1 MPVKE
6 GELIR
11 KPEWLK
17 IKIGSTKEF
26 SFVSKIVSENNLHT
40 ICSSGKCPNMS
51 ECWNR
56 GTATFMILG
65 DICTRSCKFC
75 ATKSGKPLMPNHA
88 EAVKL
93 ARSVSAMKLKHCVI
107 TSVDRDDLPDGGA
120 SHWVECVNEVKKM
133 NPQTTIEVLIPDFD
147 GNESLLDMVVEC
159 GADIYGHNIE
169 TVKRITPL
177 VRSRA
182 GFDRSLGVLKYLS
195 SKGVVVKSGLMV
207 GIGETDDEVV
217 ETLQRLHDNG
227 CSVVTIGQYLQ
238 PTHNH
243 LKVERYVTPEKFT
256 SYKESALKIGFKYVE
271 SAPMVRSSYM
281 AEKAVNLNKRRI

>member
-17 IKIGSTKEF
+17 IKIENTKEF
-26 SFVSKIVSENNLHT
+26 AFVSKVVSDNNLHT

-65 DICTRSCKFC
+65 DICTRNCKFC
-75 ATKSGKPLMPNHA
+75 ATKSGKPLAPDAA

-93 ARSVSAMKLKHCVI
+93 ARSVSIMKLKHCVI
-107 TSVDRDDLPDGGA
+107 TSVDRDDLLDGGA
-120 SHWVECVNEVKKM
+120 SHWVECVNEVRKM

-147 GNESLLDMVVEC
+147 GEHELLDRVVEC
-159 GADIYGHNIE
+159 GADIFGHNIE
-169 TVKRITPL
+169 TVRRITPQ

-182 GFDRSLGVLKYLS
+182 GFDRSLNVLKHLA

-217 ETLQRLHDNG
+217 ETLQALRENG

-238 PTHNH
+238 PTLQH
-243 LKVERYVTPEKFT
+243 LKVQRYVTPETFAL
-256 SYKESALKIGFKYVE
+256 YKEKALEIGFEYVE
-271 SAPMVRSSYM
+271 SAPLVRSSYM
-281 AEKAVNLNKRRI
+281 AERAVNLNKKRV

>member
-1 MPVKE
+1 MPIKE

-17 IKIGSTKEF
+17 IKIENTKEF
-26 SFVSKIVSENNLHT
+26 AFVSKVVSDNNLHT

-65 DICTRSCKFC
+65 DICTRNCKFC
-75 ATKSGKPLMPNHA
+75 ATKSGKPLAPDAA

-93 ARSVSAMKLKHCVI
+93 ARSVSIMKLKHCVI
-107 TSVDRDDLPDGGA
+107 TSVDRDDLSDGGA
-120 SHWVECVNEVKKM
+120 SHWVECVNEVRKM

-147 GNESLLDMVVEC
+147 GDHELLDRVVEC
-159 GADIYGHNIE
+159 GADIFGHNIE
-169 TVKRITPL
+169 TVKRITPQ

-182 GFDRSLGVLKYLS
+182 SFDRSLNVLKHLA

-207 GIGETDDEVV
+207 GIGETDDEVF
-217 ETLQRLHDNG
+217 ETLQELHENG

-238 PTHNH
+238 PTLQH
-243 LKVERYVTPEKFT
+243 LKVQRYVTPETFAL
-256 SYKESALKIGFKYVE
+256 YKEKALEIGFEYVE
-271 SAPMVRSSYM
+271 SAPLVRSSYM
-281 AEKAVNLNKRRI
+281 AERAVNLNKKRV

>member
-1 MPVKE
+1 MPIKE

-17 IKIGSTKEF
+17 IKIENTKEF
-26 SFVSKIVSENNLHT
+26 AFVSKVVSDNNLHT

-65 DICTRSCKFC
+65 DICTRNCKFC
-75 ATKSGKPLMPNHA
+75 ATKSGKPLAPDAA

-93 ARSVSAMKLKHCVI
+93 ARSVSIMKLKHCVI
-107 TSVDRDDLPDGGA
+107 TSVDRDDLSDGGA
-120 SHWVECVNEVKKM
+120 SHWVECVNEVRKM

-147 GNESLLDMVVEC
+147 GDHELLDRVVEC
-159 GADIYGHNIE
+159 GADIFGHNIE
-169 TVKRITPL
+169 TVKRITPQ

-182 GFDRSLGVLKYLS
+182 GFDRSLNVLKHLA

-207 GIGETDDEVV
+207 GIGETDDEVF
-217 ETLQRLHDNG
+217 ETLQELHENG

-238 PTHNH
+238 PTLQH
-243 LKVERYVTPEKFT
+243 LKVQRYVTPETFAL
-256 SYKESALKIGFKYVE
+256 YKEKALEIGFEYVE
-271 SAPMVRSSYM
+271 SAPLVRSSYM
-281 AEKAVNLNKRRI
+281 AERAVNLNKKRV

>member
-75 ATKSGKPLMPNHA
+75 ATKSGKPLMPNQA